1 MTEEIVQKIQTYLD
15 QNDILNKLN
24 LAELKDISFLA
35 QGEYNR
41 NFLIVDKNDQ
51 KVVFRINYGS
61 QINVKQQARYEY
73 QALKILSESRHTPE
87 PLWLDDSEE
96 FFEHDILMEKFLPGE
111 PLVYHRDLKKAA
123 QIFASIHNLKLD
135 DTAYQ
140 QLIVENSICS
150 DRLHEAWQLLKP
162 IKENQ
167 KLAPKS
173 AQILYDLYD
182 WCQEHNADEHFIG
195 QKQCLVNTEVNSNNF
210 LITPDYGWLIDWEKP
225 VISNAVQDLTQFMS
239 DTTTLWRTDEKLSE
253 EQIKD
258 FLTEYAKLTKQPLEK
273 IEENI
278 KVYMPFLL
286 LRALSWCGMLIST
299 YDDKPIKNEE
309 IYNRCQMYLKPEF
322 ALPLLQKYGVIL

>member
-1 MTEEIVQKIQTYLD
+1 MTEEVIKKIQTYLD

-41 NFLIVDKNDQ
+41 NFLVTDKKGQ

-61 QINVKQQARYEY
+61 QINVKKQARYEY
-73 QALKILSESRHTPE
+73 QALKILSNSHHTPE
-87 PLWLDDSEE
+87 PLWLDDSED
-96 FFEHDILMEKFLPGE
+96 FFEHDILIEKFLPGE
-111 PLVYHRDLKKAA
+111 PLVYRRDLKKAA

-135 DTAYQ
+135 DLAYK
-140 QLIVENSICS
+140 QLIIENSICS

-167 KLAPKS
+167 KLAPES

-182 WCQEHNADEHFIG
+182 WCQSHNADEHFIG
-195 QKQCLVNTEVNSNNF
+195 QNQCLVNTEVNSNNF
-210 LITPDYGWLIDWEKP
+210 LITSDYGWLIDWEKP

-258 FLTEYAKLTKQPLEK
+258 FLTEYAGLTGQPLER

-278 KVYMPFLL
+278 KIYMPFLL

-299 YDDKPIKNEE
+299 FDDKPIKNEY
-309 IYNRCQMYLKPEF
+309 IYNRCQMYLKPDF